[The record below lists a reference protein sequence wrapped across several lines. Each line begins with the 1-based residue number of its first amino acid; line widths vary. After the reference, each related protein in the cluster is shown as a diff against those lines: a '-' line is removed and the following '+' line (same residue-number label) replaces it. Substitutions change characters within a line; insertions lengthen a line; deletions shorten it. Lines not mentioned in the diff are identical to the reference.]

1 MHPVDMK
8 DDGQR
13 LYYASLD
20 TQTGDVSKEDGQV
33 LGNLYAPSYTA
44 FDVFDMTLMLEPNVG
59 ETFRFLDIANLEGGT
74 GTVFLIADAKSNDF
88 AQGQYCLVERDH
100 ALQSSKLISIVPHG
114 KSLPHPTYWGGA
126 YFVVDYDYKWNGHSV
141 FLAREAANHWMVEK
155 YNYDGNS
162 FSMVKQI
169 EDYESVNMQTLSR
182 PLPPM
187 GSELGGLSVIYQK
200 GLYYG
205 WPSYTNWHNMELI
218 LVDASLNPITTGVN
232 GEIIEI
238 K

>member
-1 MHPVDMK
+1 M
-8 DDGQR
+8 
-13 LYYASLD
+13 
-20 TQTGDVSKEDGQV
+20 
-33 LGNLYAPSYTA
+33 
-44 FDVFDMTLMLEPNVG
+44 
-59 ETFRFLDIANLEGGT
+59 
-74 GTVFLIADAKSNDF
+74 
-88 AQGQYCLVERDH
+88 
-100 ALQSSKLISIVPHG
+100 
-114 KSLPHPTYWGGA
+114 
-126 YFVVDYDYKWNGHSV
+126 VDYDYKWNGHSV